1 MRLIT
6 WNVNSIRA
14 RLPRVRELLD
24 THRPDVL
31 CVQET
36 KVADDT
42 FPHAAIA
49 EHGYRA
55 VAACEGRWN
64 GVALL
69 VPEGVAADEVVTQL
83 PGAPDPNEARWVEAV
98 VDGVRVASVYVPNGR
113 DRDHPMFT
121 AKLRFLEAMHDHL
134 DAVAG
139 RAAASAETEATTGTA
154 RSAPSAPSAPMVVA
168 GDVNIAPE
176 DRDVWDVA
184 QAGLTTH
191 ITEEERERLA
201 ALLAL
206 GFVDAFRAVEP
217 EEEGF
222 TWWDYRM
229 GAFRR
234 GWGMRIDL
242 AMVGAGLTVTG
253 CGVDTTFRRV
263 NAAGD
268 KPSDHAP
275 LIVDLERT
283 TG

>member
-24 THRPDVL
+24 VHRPDVV

-42 FPHAAIA
+42 FPHDALA

-55 VAACEGRWN
+55 VAVSEGRWN

-69 VPEGVAADEVVTQL
+69 VPVDAGVTEVVTGL
-83 PGAPDPNEARWVEAV
+83 PGAPDPGEARWVEAV
-98 VDGVRVASVYVPNGR
+98 VEGVRVASVYVPNGR
-113 DRDHPMFT
+113 DRDHPMFA

-134 DAVAG
+134 DGV
-139 RAAASAETEATTGTA
+139 TA
-154 RSAPSAPSAPMVVA
+154 PVVVA
-168 GDVNIAPE
+168 GDMNIAPQ

-217 EEEGF
+217 EGEGF

-242 AMVGAGLTVTG
+242 AMVGGGLTVTG
-253 CGVDTTFRRV
+253 CTVDTTFRRV

-275 LIVDLERT
+275 LVVELET
-283 TG
+283 VGS

>member
-14 RLPRVRELLD
+14 RLPRVRELLAE
-24 THRPDVL
+24 HRPDVL

-42 FPHAAIA
+42 FPHAAMA
-49 EHGYRA
+49 TEGYRA
-55 VAACEGRWN
+55 VAASEGRWN

-69 VPEGVAADEVVTQL
+69 VPEDTEVTEVVTTL
-83 PGAPDPNEARWVEAV
+83 PGAPAPEEARWIEAV
-98 VDGVRVASVYVPNGR
+98 VAGVRIASVYVPNGR
-113 DRDHPMFT
+113 DREHPMFA

-134 DAVAG
+134 DGVA
-139 RAAASAETEATTGTA
+139 
-154 RSAPSAPSAPMVVA
+154 APTVVA
-168 GDVNIAPE
+168 GDMNIAPE

-184 QAGLTTH
+184 QASLTTH
-191 ITEEERERLA
+191 ITEEERSRLG
-201 ALLAL
+201 ALLSL
-206 GFVDAFRAVEP
+206 GFIDAFRAVEP
-217 EEEGF
+217 EGEGF

-242 AMVGAGLTVTG
+242 ALVGAGLTVTD
-253 CGVDTTFRRV
+253 CRVDTTFRRV

-275 LIVDLERT
+275 LVVDLARS
-283 TG
+283 GS

>member
-14 RLPRVRELLD
+14 RLPRVAELLD
-24 THRPDVL
+24 THRPDVV

-36 KVADDT
+36 KVAAET
-42 FPHAAIA
+42 FPHAALA

-55 VAACEGRWN
+55 VAASEGRWN

-69 VPEGVAADEVVTQL
+69 VPEGVTADAVVTDL
-83 PGAPDPNEARWVEAV
+83 PGAPDPHEARWVEAV
-98 VDGVRVASVYVPNGR
+98 VAGVRVASVYVPNGR

-134 DAVAG
+134 DG
-139 RAAASAETEATTGTA
+139 GTA
-154 RSAPSAPSAPMVVA
+154 RTVVA
-168 GDVNIAPE
+168 GDMNIAPE

-201 ALLAL
+201 ALFSL
-206 GFVDAFRAVEP
+206 GFVDAFRVVEP
-217 EEEGF
+217 DAEGF

-242 AMVGAGLTVTG
+242 ALVGPGLAVTG
-253 CGVDTTFRRV
+253 CRVDTGFRRV

-275 LIVDLERT
+275 LVVDLDAQLRS
-283 TG
+283 

>member
-24 THRPDVL
+24 THRPDVV

-42 FPHAAIA
+42 FPHEALS

-55 VAACEGRWN
+55 VAVSEGRWN

-69 VPEGVAADEVVTQL
+69 VPEGAAVTEVVTDL
-83 PGAPDPNEARWVEAV
+83 PGTPAPDEARWVEAV

-113 DRDHPMFT
+113 DRDHPMF
-121 AKLRFLEAMHDHL
+121 AVKLRFLEAMRHHL
-134 DAVAG
+134 DGVSG
-139 RAAASAETEATTGTA
+139 
-154 RSAPSAPSAPMVVA
+154 PVIVA
-168 GDVNIAPE
+168 GDMNIAPE

-191 ITEEERERLA
+191 VTEEERERLA
-201 ALLAL
+201 AITEL
-206 GFVDAFRAVEP
+206 GLVDAFRVVEP
-217 EEEGF
+217 EAEGF

-242 AMVGAGLTVTG
+242 ALVGGGLSVDR
-253 CGVDTTFRRV
+253 CEVDTGFRRV

-275 LIVDLERT
+275 VVLEV
-283 TG
+283 GPAGG

>member
-24 THRPDVL
+24 THRPDVV

-36 KVADDT
+36 KVADGT
-42 FPHAAIA
+42 FPHAALA

-55 VAACEGRWN
+55 IAASEGRWN

-69 VPEGVAADEVVTQL
+69 VQEGVSTDEVVTQL
-83 PGAPDPNEARWVEAV
+83 PGAPDPTEARWVEAV

-113 DRDHPMFT
+113 DRDHPMF
-121 AKLRFLEAMHDHL
+121 ASKLRFLEAMHDHL
-134 DAVAG
+134 DGVAG
-139 RAAASAETEATTGTA
+139 RAAASAGIA
-154 RSAPSAPSAPMVVA
+154 RSAGTAASAPMVVA

-217 EEEGF
+217 EREGF

-283 TG
+283 AG